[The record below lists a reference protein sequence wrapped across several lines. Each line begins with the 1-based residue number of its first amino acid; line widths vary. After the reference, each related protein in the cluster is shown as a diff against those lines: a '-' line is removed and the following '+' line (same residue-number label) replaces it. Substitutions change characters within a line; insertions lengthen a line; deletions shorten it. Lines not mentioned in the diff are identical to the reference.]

1 MHNRTFMHN
10 LPVALLIFYA
20 GLFGCSACK
29 NQNSQTLHDRTQK
42 ADTAANILKEVVQPD
57 TMVKY
62 LNTEYGF
69 TFSLPGSW
77 KGYTIIKGTWQG
89 IENTAKVEGPKLFIR
104 HPLWTNQ
111 IVRQDIPIMI
121 FTPVQWGQVQEEIL
135 RVSAAPIPPEELG
148 HNAKYI
154 FALPPRY
161 NFAYPDGF
169 EEVEEILK
177 GHPLKGY

>member
-10 LPVALLIFYA
+10 LPAALLIFYA

-29 NQNSQTLHDRTQK
+29 DQNFQTLHDRTHK
-42 ADTAANILKEVVQPD
+42 TDTAANIIKEAVQPD
-57 TMVKY
+57 TTGKY

-69 TFSLPGSW
+69 TFSLPKSW
-77 KGYTIIKGTWQG
+77 KGYTIIKETWQG
-89 IENTAKVEGPKLFIR
+89 NKDKVNLEGPKVVIR
-104 HPLWTNQ
+104 HPLWTYQN
-111 IVRQDIPIMI
+111 VRQDIPIMI
-121 FTPVQWGQVQEEIL
+121 FTPVQWDQVQKEIL
-135 RVSAAPIPPEELG
+135 QVSAAPIPPEELG
-148 HNAKYI
+148 RNAKYI

-177 GHPLKGY
+177 SHPLKGY